1 MRSVLSKGLKK
12 YCSATIIALL
22 QIYTHINLFIKL
34 VAIWNTF
41 YTLDLWINNIG
52 ECDGCINMIIL
63 HRQKLEPCLPFPLF
77 SRKACRAWHLARN
90 IRLRTP
96 HLWRT
101 TYAAPTRD
109 LLQVSLLG
117 GEGYF
122 WPEGMKTRLNLTN
135 RECFILSMR
144 QNNTCY
150 FERSQAT
157 HVCCTSWNPCRQLAA
172 FVGSFS
178 KPFAPSPPP
187 LLLSEGTLRCLLGST
202 APKKKKKRS
211 VGDNFCFAA
220 HPAFFLHHLMSPS
233 VPLISGMLIHFCPI
247 HPPLL
252 PPPMLE
258 QLGALY
264 SWVY

>member
-1 MRSVLSKGLKK
+1 
-12 YCSATIIALL
+12 
-22 QIYTHINLFIKL
+22 
-34 VAIWNTF
+34 
-41 YTLDLWINNIG
+41 
-52 ECDGCINMIIL
+52 MIIL
-63 HRQKLEPCLPFPLF
+63 HRQEVEPCLPFPLF

-109 LLQVSLLG
+109 LPQVSLLG

-178 KPFAPSPPP
+178 KPFAPPSSP
-187 LLLSEGTLRCLLGST
+187 LLLSEGTLRCLLGSK
-202 APKKKKKRS
+202 AAKKKKKGLLVITS
-211 VGDNFCFAA
+211 ALL
-220 HPAFFLHHLMSPS
+220 HIPPFF
-233 VPLISGMLIHFCPI
+233 FTT
-247 HPPLL
+247 
-252 PPPMLE
+252 
-258 QLGALY
+258 
-264 SWVY
+264 